1 MKPTDPKF
9 EAWFASRLKQ
19 NLDRLPVTTP
29 ERQGQV
35 QGHFPF
41 GRNSMSLTPLVAVLK
56 SQVAVIAATLVVG
69 VSAIGMATTGSPNP
83 KVWGAD
89 LMGSIQR
96 SAPTTTTTTP
106 TPTPEGTPTSGTP
119 LTINSAASPEP
130 RDTPEAVSSP
140 EPTDTPEA
148 SASPEPRETPEAV
161 ASPEP
166 RETPEPTATPESN
179 GGDGSGDD

>member
-1 MKPTDPKF
+1 
-9 EAWFASRLKQ
+9 
-19 NLDRLPVTTP
+19 
-29 ERQGQV
+29 
-35 QGHFPF
+35 
-41 GRNSMSLTPLVAVLK
+41 MSLTPLVAVLK

-106 TPTPEGTPTSGTP
+106 GPTPTPEGTPTSGAP
-119 LTINSAASPEP
+119 LTINSA
-130 RDTPEAVSSP
+130 SSP
-140 EPTDTPEA
+140 EPKDTPEA